1 MTLLSA
7 HALGKHFGE
16 RRLFEGVTFDVG
28 ERDKIGLV
36 GDNGCGK
43 TTLFRM
49 ITGEEPIEEG
59 EAVRSKETR
68 VGYMEQHACS
78 DQGRTLWDEVESVFA
93 PVMAVEAELNA
104 VTARLAAGETG
115 APLLERQHLRR
126 RSWRTR
132 AGCTTKAGCRAT
144 LLGLGF
150 DEAAFSQPVGSLSG
164 GQRSPR
170 RPWAAC
176 CCPTPTCC
184 CWTSRPT
191 IWIWMPLNGWE
202 ISCLNDK
209 GTVVTISHDRYFL
222 DQCCDRIIE
231 LFEGHADFY
240 AGSYSYYAEERKLR
254 FAQRMAE
261 HGKSD
266 GGAQAI
272 TGSIAQ
278 DAPVGH
284 RENAQ
289 ACVLH

>member
-115 APLLERQHLRR
+115 APLLERQHLLQEKLEDEGGLYYKSRV
-126 RSWRTR
+126 
-132 AGCTTKAGCRAT
+132 RAT

-164 GQRSPR
+164 GQRSK
-170 RPWAAC
+170 AAMGRLLLSDTNLLLLDE
-176 CCPTPTCC
+176 PT
-184 CWTSRPT
+184 
-191 IWIWMPLNGWE
+191 N
-202 ISCLNDK
+202 
-209 GTVVTISHDRYFL
+209 HL
-222 DQCCDRIIE
+222 DIPSVE
-231 LFEGHADFY
+231 WL
-240 AGSYSYYAEERKLR
+240 
-254 FAQRMAE
+254 
-261 HGKSD
+261 
-266 GGAQAI
+266 
-272 TGSIAQ
+272 
-278 DAPVGH
+278 
-284 RENAQ
+284 
-289 ACVLH
+289 

>member
-104 VTARLAAGETG
+104 VTAPAGRPERP
-115 APLLERQHLRR
+115 APRCWSGSTCCR

-150 DEAAFSQPVGSLSG
+150 DEAAFPS
-164 GQRSPR
+164 R
-170 RPWAAC
+170 WA
-176 CCPTPTCC
+176 P
-184 CWTSRPT
+184 
-191 IWIWMPLNGWE
+191 
-202 ISCLNDK
+202 
-209 GTVVTISHDRYFL
+209 
-222 DQCCDRIIE
+222 
-231 LFEGHADFY
+231 
-240 AGSYSYYAEERKLR
+240 
-254 FAQRMAE
+254 
-261 HGKSD
+261 
-266 GGAQAI
+266 
-272 TGSIAQ
+272 
-278 DAPVGH
+278 
-284 RENAQ
+284 
-289 ACVLH
+289 